1 MGTWN
6 PVSDTASNKLSDEY
20 KGSGVEAVSSGTI
33 AFEDAALVEATKKGD
48 MQAYAS
54 LVVKYQHRLFNML
67 CRMCARQADAEELAQ
82 EAFLKALERI
92 GQFRGHSRFY
102 TWLFRIAANLA
113 ISHRRRSGRI
123 KFSPLNSGDD
133 DAGQTSALMAEVSRR
148 RSVPPE
154 AEVMSKDTSRRVLDA
169 IEQLD
174 DEYRLVV
181 VLRDIEDMDYAGIA
195 QVLAIPAGTVKSR
208 LHRARCI
215 LRDRL
220 MDLV

>member
-1 MGTWN
+1 MM
-6 PVSDTASNKLSDEY
+6 SDEHD
-20 KGSGVEAVSSGTI
+20 GSGVEAASSVTI
-33 AFEDAALVEATKKGD
+33 VFEDAALVEATRKGD

-54 LVVKYQHRLFNML
+54 LVAKYQDRLFNML
-67 CRMCARQADAEELAQ
+67 CRMCSRQADAEELAQ

-92 GQFRGHSRFY
+92 GQFRGHSQFY

-123 KFSPLNSGDD
+123 KFSPLGGGDD
-133 DAGQTSALMAEVSRR
+133 DGGQASALMAEASRR
-148 RSVPPE
+148 RSVSPE

-174 DEYRLVV
+174 DEHRVV
-181 VLRDIEDMDYAGIA
+181 IVLRDIEDMDYAEIA
-195 QVLAIPAGTVKSR
+195 EILAIPAGTVKSR
-208 LHRARCI
+208 LHRARCL

-220 MDLV
+220 IDLI